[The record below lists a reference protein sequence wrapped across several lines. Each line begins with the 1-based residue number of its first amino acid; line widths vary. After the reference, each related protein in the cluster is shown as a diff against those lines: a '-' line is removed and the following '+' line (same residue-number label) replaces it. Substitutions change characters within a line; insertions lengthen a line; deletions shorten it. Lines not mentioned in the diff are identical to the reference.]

1 VELTNKGL
9 FELCNLPETFQWI
22 NSILWELLHEEVLA
36 NYINNFVIYQNQEGT
51 RKKNNMILKYDRE
64 TQSLFQTVKVWFYC

>member
-36 NYINNFVIYQNQEGT
+36 NYINNFVIYQNQEGA

-64 TQSLFQTVKVWFYC
+64 TQSLF

>member
-22 NSILWELLHEEVLA
+22 NSILWELLYEEVLE
-36 NYINNFVIYQNQEGT
+36 NYINNFVIYQNQEET